1 MAHGRPPGRGDGAA
15 PGAGRHGHH
24 GRGPGSGTRPKAAG
38 AGGTA
43 GLRGAE
49 PSPWRGPAPERDTG
63 SGHGPLSPG
72 RTTGLRGGGT
82 LIPAW
87 PGPGTR
93 RERSARAPVRPG
105 AVGGSWSARRG
116 PAGGAVR
123 LRMGGTV
130 GAAGVSGRGAL
141 SYVAVTL
148 GRMAAN
154 TSPEAPLP
162 VGEVSRLI
170 GGWID
175 RLGAVW
181 VEGQITQL
189 SRRPGAGVVF
199 LTLRD
204 PSYDI
209 SVSVTCYRQVF
220 DAVADVVGEGA
231 RVVVHAK
238 PEWYAPRGQLSL
250 RAAEIKPVGVGEL
263 LARLEQLKKSL
274 AREGLFA
281 PERKKPLPFLPQLIG
296 LVCGRAS
303 AAERDVL
310 ENARHRWP
318 AVRFEVRNV
327 PVQGVHAVP
336 QVVQAVKELDARDD
350 VDVIVVARGGGSVED
365 LLPFSDEQL
374 VRAVAACRTPVVS
387 AIGHEPDSP
396 LLDLVADLRAS
407 TPTDAAKKVVPD
419 VGEEYERVRQLR
431 DRARRCV
438 AAFVD
443 REERGLAH
451 ALARPAIQDPHRMI
465 DERAEQV
472 TALLER
478 GRRSLRHQLD
488 RADSELTHTHARVVA
503 LSPAATLKRGYAVL
517 QRADGH
523 AVRDPGEVEPGET
536 LRARVSEGDFSVRVD
551 A

>member
-1 MAHGRPPGRGDGAA
+1 MA
-15 PGAGRHGHH
+15 
-24 GRGPGSGTRPKAAG
+24 
-38 AGGTA
+38 
-43 GLRGAE
+43 
-49 PSPWRGPAPERDTG
+49 
-63 SGHGPLSPG
+63 
-72 RTTGLRGGGT
+72 
-82 LIPAW
+82 
-87 PGPGTR
+87 
-93 RERSARAPVRPG
+93 V
-105 AVGGSWSARRG
+105 
-116 PAGGAVR
+116 
-123 LRMGGTV
+123 
-130 GAAGVSGRGAL
+130 
-141 SYVAVTL
+141 
-148 GRMAAN
+148 N
-154 TSPEAPLP
+154 TSPDSPLP

-170 GGWID
+170 GGWIE

-220 DAVADVVGEGA
+220 DAVADVVSEGA
-231 RVVVHAK
+231 RVVVLAK

-263 LARLEQLKKSL
+263 LARLERLKKTL
-274 AREGLFA
+274 AGEGLFA
-281 PERKKPLPFLPQLIG
+281 AERKRPLPFLPQLIG

-327 PVQGVHAVP
+327 AVQGVHAVP
-336 QVVQAVKELDARDD
+336 QVVGAVQELDAMEE

-387 AIGHEPDSP
+387 AIGHEPDTP
-396 LLDLVADLRAS
+396 LLDYVADLRAS

-419 VGEEYERVRQLR
+419 VGEEFERVRLLR

-438 AAFVD
+438 EAFLE

-451 ALARPAIQDPHRMI
+451 ALARPSIEDPHRMI

-472 TALLER
+472 AALADR
-478 GRRSLRHQLD
+478 ARRCLGHRLD
-488 RADSELTHTHARVVA
+488 RAESELTHTHARVVA
-503 LSPAATLKRGYAVL
+503 LSPAATLRRGYAVL
-517 QRADGH
+517 QRVDGH
-523 AVRDPGEVEPGET
+523 VVRAPREVAAGEP
-536 LRARVSEGDFSVRVD
+536 LRARVAEGEFPVRVATD
-551 A
+551 AHGDARAHGEAQADAGARGHGAARTDAGAHAGADARNDAGAQVGTDA

>member
-1 MAHGRPPGRGDGAA
+1 MA
-15 PGAGRHGHH
+15 
-24 GRGPGSGTRPKAAG
+24 
-38 AGGTA
+38 
-43 GLRGAE
+43 
-49 PSPWRGPAPERDTG
+49 
-63 SGHGPLSPG
+63 
-72 RTTGLRGGGT
+72 
-82 LIPAW
+82 
-87 PGPGTR
+87 
-93 RERSARAPVRPG
+93 V
-105 AVGGSWSARRG
+105 
-116 PAGGAVR
+116 
-123 LRMGGTV
+123 
-130 GAAGVSGRGAL
+130 
-141 SYVAVTL
+141 
-148 GRMAAN
+148 N
-154 TSPEAPLP
+154 TSAESPLP

-209 SVSVTCYRQVF
+209 SVGVTCYRQVF
-220 DAVADVVGEGA
+220 DAVADVVSEGA
-231 RVVVHAK
+231 RVLVHAK

-250 RAAEIKPVGVGEL
+250 RAAEIRPVGVGEL

-274 AREGLFA
+274 TAEGLFA
-281 PERKKPLPFLPQLIG
+281 AERKKPLPFLPQLVG

-327 PVQGVHAVP
+327 AVQGVHAVP
-336 QVVQAVKELDARDD
+336 QVVQAVKELDALDE
-350 VDVIVVARGGGSVED
+350 VDVIIVARGGGSVED

-387 AIGHEPDSP
+387 AIGHEPDNP
-396 LLDLVADLRAS
+396 LLDHVADLRAS

-419 VGEEYERVRQLR
+419 VGEELQRVHALR

-438 AAFVD
+438 LAFVE

-451 ALARPAIQDPHRMI
+451 ALARPCIEDPHRMV

-472 TALLER
+472 TSLADR
-478 GRRSLRHQLD
+478 SRRTLRHLLD
-488 RADSELTHTHARVVA
+488 RAESELTHTHARVVA
-503 LSPAATLKRGYAVL
+503 LSPAATLQRGYAVL

-523 AVRDPGEVEPGET
+523 VVRAPEEVSAGEA
-536 LRARVSEGDFSVRVD
+536 LRARVAEGDFTVR
-551 A
+551 AEI